1 MMSGTGSWLQFANRM
16 NKFKGS
22 YFQDFADISGDLI
35 VRNTGNVYL
44 HAGSNMYITAGDISM
59 NGFIYCKGVVDLS
72 GNSLAGGGDGGGGG
86 LTSLSTVGVK
96 SINTVD
102 FMTTSGYATVGNY
115 LNVTGSTT
123 LNGLLT
129 ANGSSTFTGQ
139 LNGNVA
145 SFNSLSVGNV
155 ELKGSIVPDTDSVY
169 DIGSATHKIRDLYVS
184 ESSIWIGD
192 NNKLSIDNNKIVIKR
207 RKRGDTDIPKFI
219 SDKIGFANITQKVTH
234 VKTFAS
240 QNALGKTEAD
250 TLSTYSVADWI
261 RFANKK
267 GSLGQNG
274 FVKTNHT
281 ASDIYDL
288 TADFNNDDTGQWT
301 TESDGIIKYPGK
313 IMVGNDANT
322 MALETLGRTTLLGK
336 VSIGGYSNSNYD
348 LYVNGGTTVGATLKV
363 DGTSYLANTNV
374 SKSLTVTENTNIT
387 GKLGVGKQADATHHL
402 DVLGKSRVSDDAYF
416 KKSLLIGPD
425 VKTTTLTDNNS
436 SGTTLYIE
444 TPLES
449 GLYPDVSHNVVINV
463 PNTVFR
469 AQDRATVTNT
479 NSLVIDA
486 ANRSILPLV
495 TDINGYLVNTGMTN
509 GWSLGGPGPNRFDN
523 IHARDINISTETI
536 NIEDSS
542 GNKIGMSFDA
552 TTGSVN
558 YTVVTKDTA
567 DASGETFVI
576 KGVQT
581 QKFSSNGGK
590 IDPAL
595 LEFTGLIFGE
605 TFDSTLTYD
614 FASVYTY
621 DLKTTT
627 YTGDGISSFTNIAGA
642 QGLSGFLSAN
652 NVATLLGYIPTKE
665 SVVIRVGVDNR
676 SDGGLDGIDSIGAK
690 VDLTNK
696 IISTSDDDG
705 GSMLKWTIW
714 GSEDDLN
721 ASSTGNYL
729 NYIELKN
736 INMVSGTYF
745 IAKTPGTLVYNI
757 LNQNILKNEDLVDV
771 VNGDLF
777 LYIDRTPGNN
787 WTKIPVSLPSTA
799 SITTQMLAN
808 NVITPDKIAH
818 GAVTSSKILNGAIT
832 NDKIAD
838 DSITSVKFKTG
849 EINGSI
855 FEDGSVDGA
864 KISGNINVSKLV
876 GNISGSVISDF
887 TISTSKLLDQSVTG
901 NKIVY
906 MGVSGDRLKD
916 SAITTDKIATDAVTT
931 IKIKDGVITSTK
943 LAVGVINNSNLLADS
958 IITENKILSGAVT
971 ESKLASNSIS
981 TSKIQ
986 DGSIRTAKL
995 APNSVT
1001 LDKIN
1006 SSVLAGK
1013 QNTLVAGAGIAINVN
1028 SSGVPVITSTVTN
1041 DIQDY
1046 SITASKLSGD
1056 ITSSFQPKLTVG
1068 TGINISNSNVITSYS
1083 TIPNNSVSSAMIQD
1097 GAITPDKLAFGITDT
1112 SSTNNTAEDGTFT
1125 GNYTEANVDSYSF
1138 ENKSSY
1144 NSKISSDGLTIVSCN
1159 QYDTTPRSNTG
1170 RIIIKKRDNNL
1181 QSWSNATNTFV
1192 NCETINGFDMDS
1204 SGNTLVFL
1212 SKYGAS
1218 AVINSVN
1225 VYDLSSNTMKYSEA
1239 GIRDNKNV
1247 KLSSDGTKMAI
1258 INTSPINMGIDIYE
1272 VKAKAPTK
1280 PIIKTIIGNSI
1291 YHTTDNLSASTI
1303 TTTITQ
1309 LYKINKLV
1317 INDNTWVAVGDG
1329 SANTLVVS
1337 NDNGNTWIGKG
1348 RVFSHYGTSVF
1359 YAQGIWVAVGN
1370 DFDKT
1375 KLIARSTDDGITWV
1389 KSVTLSQGTKLYNM
1403 QANDVLYGLGAWWI
1417 CGTGFEL
1424 WKSLDSINWTQP
1436 IEHMAYVYNVV
1447 SLSLVKDVIYS
1458 TGMSTDY
1465 RFQVIMLYLNGDVTT
1480 STQPTIPFFGR
1491 DYGMGAFT
1499 HNSSIEKMIY
1509 AFGYYIAVGFGGG
1522 EGNYSGDDLSYGGN
1536 YAQIVYST
1544 AYNAVPKTLK
1554 IFTGTCY
1561 DIHYDGNQL
1570 IATGEDID
1578 PLKRIQ
1584 YSTDFFNW
1592 HPIGLQQPPIERTT
1606 SIVNL
1611 NIAGKYAYSNDNGI
1625 NWSIG
1630 TAGSVFNKFTK
1641 TFYSKRENLWLA
1653 LGEGMFHTLASSYDG
1668 VNWTGKGKIF
1678 SVRGISIHYG
1688 NDTSGNGVW
1697 VAIGIDK
1704 DPKKNIAWSTD
1715 NGDTWNN
1722 PSEII
1727 ITKPKDVL
1735 YALDRWWIAG
1745 NTNGL
1750 IWSDNGKDWVIG
1762 NKITNFGGNIN
1773 SISYSEDLHSIL
1785 MVGDN
1790 PNPLYRTMVLFDQSY
1805 TTSTISANEIR
1816 FGPGG
1821 KRGANTEIFGLKTD
1835 TTTTIDNN
1843 DLIMNKLCYK
1853 NGLYIVIGF
1862 GGTKE
1867 TPTASQIGGCNIAI
1881 NTDMVLTGWRQIRIF
1896 TGVGLDLFHDGN
1908 KWIATGE
1915 DIDPTKRIQYSS
1927 NGFDWTPLNYTI
1939 PSDIVFTPPTFPLS
1953 ITDPNQVVYVKNS
1966 GKYIKEYDET
1976 QFIDWDGSGRYI
1988 KILQTRY
1995 DYIYFNELEVYDIN
2009 GTNVALGK
2017 TVTSNLGGWPGYIN
2031 SNLVDGNINTAAHT
2045 NTSSAGT
2052 GYGYLLVDLG
2062 ADYQISDIRLTNIH
2076 APQRSNGIR
2085 VQILNAS
2092 QNVLFDIPML
2102 ILTQESWSILDV
2114 YPNKFTYK
2122 RYKQSDSNETIL
2134 VTTTPFPILQ
2144 PDIQVSSLHVR
2155 YVRILQT
2162 IYEHININRLDVYDS
2177 SGTNV
2182 ALGKTVTSNL
2192 SRWGSEFFSNMVDGN
2207 VNTWAVTTISSANTG
2222 YGYFLVDLG
2231 ADYLISEIKFRNV
2244 QDKSRSNGLIFQ
2256 LLDEYETVLYS
2267 TPAITGSIQ
2276 DEYTFIIPSSTW
2288 SSWDHYLDVIRQTYT
2303 EPTLTTSLPSTK
2315 VNPPGRY
2322 IKILQDS
2329 SNTIIN
2335 LLELEA
2341 YDKNGTNVALGK
2353 TVSAY
2358 PGWNTEQDGSLLVN
2372 GITSPDNIAQTITGS
2387 GNHWMMVDLG
2397 FVYEIAEIKIWN
2409 RNDTVDNKN
2418 LAIGLKI
2425 QIIDEVGTVVD
2436 DAVVITAEDI
2446 YTFTFEPLYVEY
2458 INNRTNEILTNSVD
2472 VYASMKPP
2480 IRYVKL
2486 LQDSSNTIIN
2496 LLELE
2501 AYDISGT
2508 NLALGKTVTAF
2519 PGWNTGQD
2527 GSLLVNGI
2535 TSSENVA
2542 QTITGSGNHWIMVDL
2557 GAVYE
2562 ISRIKLWNRN
2572 DTIENKNQAIGWK
2585 IQLIDEVGTIVKDT
2599 PVVITAEDTYNFE
2612 FGPLYMG
2619 YITTSI
2625 KSNVTNIFVR
2635 QNKVLYST
2643 DYGNN
2648 WTISA
2653 NKIFDNVTNK
2663 ISYGNNRWVAVGEDS
2678 NNTLSI
2684 SDDGINWRGLGKIF
2698 SNYGK
2703 SVLYKNGLWVAV
2715 GSDIDG
2721 IKSVQFSTDN
2731 GLSWSNSNIK
2741 IFDYGRDVSYWEDK
2755 WVVCGSTDKVH
2766 FSVDGISWGDT
2777 SNTTS
2782 TTVGNLIQLTGVKC
2796 LSEQLNNNE
2805 YQTSIW
2811 SLQDTAND
2819 RTYLHKHYEHSTLG
2833 VASIS
2838 SQRVLFDRTIST
2850 ETKTM
2855 VDIPFESNTYNDF
2868 ATVKN
2873 ITIIVGWGGTN
2884 GYELSGIYGGAD
2896 ICIVKRS
2903 LHSTTIDHTYRRIF
2917 TGAGLTITNDG
2928 SKWIATGEHTDP
2940 LKRIQYS
2947 TDDGVT
2953 WSPYVLPNLDV
2964 SDNIITHIN
2973 HPVSNRTM
2981 YSINNT
2987 NWNNTSNIDSILD
3000 KTNKI
3005 YYGNNKWF
3013 AVGDGSYNTIASST
3027 DGIFW
3032 TGGGK
3037 LFSSNGNSIYY
3048 KHGIWIAVGKDIDT
3062 KKNIAWS
3069 LDNGVTWTNPN
3080 KHMMDEINDIIFAF
3094 DYWWICGSDAT
3105 KIYKS
3110 LTGTDW
3116 TSGIDIQNFSLFL
3129 KSFFTT
3135 ASRLFIVAQVGSNH
3149 AQFQIF
3155 VINHNGG
3162 IGNYQV
3168 FGNMISPN
3176 YNLLSWVGNT
3186 VNKGYYANGITIFA
3200 GYGGTTVTPTESQ
3213 VGGCNIAITHNYS
3226 TWTYKR
3232 IFEGQAYDITYDG
3245 SKWIATGEHSD
3256 PTRRIQY
3263 STDDG
3268 ETWSPM
3274 FETLDVSN
3282 NVTTIISSPL
3292 TGEYLYSNDNGST
3305 WTTSINNVFS
3315 FGTNKICSNDYNTA
3329 WVAVG
3334 DGSMNTV
3341 AISSD
3346 GINWTGKGLIFNIR
3360 GNSVYHNNGV
3370 WVAVGQDTDANRNI
3384 AWSTDNGDTWSY
3396 PNFYMFYEGM
3406 DVVFALNRWIVCG
3419 FGNFIF
3425 WSLDGI
3431 TWNDANKLY
3440 IHASQWLINKLQVSN
3455 DRVIVSGR
3463 NNNHTAFF
3471 KQLYLDPV
3479 LKVQTLS
3486 FNMIP
3491 LSSGDTQHGFAEL
3504 NDIVYHE
3511 GSYYVVGDVGN
3522 NTNSDENDLIIYN
3535 GQVNNNIHWATSSFT
3550 SSMNNF
3556 TNGVG
3561 KSINTDGSKLII
3573 TGESSEISKR
3583 VQYSEDNGINW
3594 NSYLPLSEQ
3603 ASNYVTN
3610 IITLSN
3616 TGKYAYSTDEG
3627 LNWTVNDDNVF
3638 SVSMNKIHYS
3648 KTQQIWMAVGEGST
3662 NTVALSTDGI
3672 NWTGKGMIFNIKG
3685 NSVYYTGGLWV
3696 AVGKDTDTTKN
3707 IAWSSDNGDTWNYPS
3722 ETLLTIHGNDVLYAF
3737 NRWFVCGNNTSVYW
3751 SYNGITW
3758 NTANKHTAPNIS
3770 ANSDVLNMLWDQHK
3784 IHLSMIDYTQTGTNF
3799 VLWNSS
3805 QIQTVL
3811 STSASSQTI
3820 SAIGGNKTVFSNDGN
3835 GNVHVSK
3842 ITYGNGIYMASGS
3855 GNGNIA
3861 YTNRYTTGA
3870 WNRQDIFTGAGNDII
3885 YDGSKWIATGE
3896 HSTLPNRIQFSN
3908 DKGITWYPSG
3918 ISELDTIGD
3927 ANTII
3932 KYYSTFS
3939 PEEKVPKVSYIYKKR
3954 DAINILYQEINYDSC
3969 VYNQSISDQTMVYT
3983 DIDTT
3988 TAAKTLIVHSKSNVA
4003 ATIISVG
4010 TGAHTIS
4017 YCAGDSLKFIGLG
4030 NSIFSIAGHK
4040 THYNGDTWV
4049 AVGEGVNTIAVSE
4062 DGINW
4067 TGKGMI
4073 FGIRGKS
4080 VHYAKG
4086 MWIAVGEDN
4095 TSSRCIAYST
4105 NNGAT
4110 WSYSNS
4116 SIFSTSAND
4125 IVYTDHN
4132 GWIAVGQGTV
4142 NTLATSDNGIVW
4154 TVQGLVMDISI
4165 DSIAHGGLYH
4175 IMLGGRDS
4183 NYDRCYLYN
4192 NQHRNRNQPLLTRAC
4207 PPLSEWP
4214 FNWTSIGNPHNWT
4227 RVYSVYFRDNIFGI
4241 TSDGTTRQASIGAA
4255 PNTVNQTNDGGFVET
4270 WKTKGFLMLPD
4281 QTRWVYGNVS
4291 TKLNVGNIGRYI
4303 KILQTRYEH
4312 VNINELEV
4320 FDTSGTNVALGKT
4333 VTSNIAPLGSLIHSN
4348 LVDGNKVTVAHTVS
4362 SNTTTGYGYY
4372 LVDLGADYTI
4382 SEIRL
4387 TNTHHMPRSIGLK
4400 IQILDSDQTVVE
4412 ETVPIS

>member
-1 MMSGTGSWLQFANRM
+1 MSGTGSWLQFANRM

-22 YFQDFADISGDLI
+22 YFQDFADISGDVI

-72 GNSLAGGGDGGGGG
+72 GNSLAGDGDGGGGG

-123 LNGLLT
+123 LNGLFT

-139 LNGNVA
+139 LDGSGA

-192 NNKLSIDNNKIVIKR
+192 NNKLSIDNNKIVMKR

-240 QNALGKTEAD
+240 QNALGKTNAD

-301 TESDGIIKYPGK
+301 TESDGVIKYPGK

-348 LYVNGGTTVGATLKV
+348 LYVNGGTTIGATLKV
-363 DGTSYLANTNV
+363 DGTSYLANTIV
-374 SKSLTVTENTNIT
+374 SKSLTVTENTNLT

-425 VKTTTLTDNNS
+425 VKTTTLTDNNF

-469 AQDRATVTNT
+469 AQDRITVTNT

-486 ANRSILPLV
+486 TNRSILPLV
-495 TDINGYLVNTGMTN
+495 TDINGDLVNTGMTN
-509 GWSLGGPGPNRFDN
+509 GWSLGGPGPNRFDR
-523 IHARDINISTETI
+523 IHARDIHISTETI

-581 QKFSSNGGK
+581 QKFSSSGGK

-595 LEFTGLIFGE
+595 LEFTGLTFGE

-627 YTGDGISSFTNIAGA
+627 YTGDGISSFTNSAGA
-642 QGLSGFLSAN
+642 QGLSSFLTAN
-652 NVATLLGYIPTKE
+652 NIVTLLGYIPTKE
-665 SVVIRVGVDNR
+665 SVVIRVGVDDR
-676 SDGGLDGIDSIGAK
+676 SDGGLNGIDTVGNKI
-690 VDLTNK
+690 DLTNK

-777 LYIDRTPGNN
+777 VYIDRTPGNN
-787 WTKIPVSLPSTA
+787 WTKVPVSLPSTA

-818 GAVTSSKILNGAIT
+818 DAVTSSKILNGAIT

-838 DSITSVKFKTG
+838 DSITAVKFKTG

-981 TSKIQ
+981 TRKIQ
-986 DGSIRTAKL
+986 DGSISTAKL

-1218 AVINSVN
+1218 AVIDSVN
-1225 VYDLSSNTMKYSEA
+1225 VYDLSSNTMKYSEV

-1258 INTSPINMGIDIYE
+1258 INTRPINMGIDIYE
-1272 VKAKAPTK
+1272 VKAPTK
-1280 PIIKTIIGNSI
+1280 PILKTIIGNSI

-1303 TTTITQ
+1303 TTTIPQ

-1436 IEHMAYVYNVV
+1436 IEHRASVYNVV

-1465 RFQVIMLYLNGDVTT
+1465 RNQVIMLYLNGGVTL

-1491 DYGMGAFT
+1491 DYGMGTFT
-1499 HNSSIEKMIY
+1499 HNSPIEKMIY

-1522 EGNYSGDDLSYGGN
+1522 EGNYPGDDLSYGGN

-1544 AYNAVPKTLK
+1544 AHNTVPKTLK

-1625 NWSIG
+1625 NWSVG

-1697 VAIGIDK
+1697 VAIGRDK

-1722 PSEII
+1722 PSEIS

-1762 NKITNFGGNIN
+1762 NKITNFGGNTD

-1785 MVGDN
+1785 TVGDN
-1790 PNPLYRTMVLFDQSY
+1790 PNPHFRTMVLFDQSH
-1805 TTSTISANEIR
+1805 TTSTNSANEIR
-1816 FGPGG
+1816 FGLGG
-1821 KRGANTEIFGLKTD
+1821 KRGAQPIEIFGLKTD

-1881 NTDMVLTGWRQIRIF
+1881 NTDMVSTGWRHIRIF

-1927 NGFDWTPLNYTI
+1927 NGFDWTPLNYII
-1939 PSDIVFTPPTFPLS
+1939 PSDIVF
-1953 ITDPNQVVYVKNS
+1953 I
-1966 GKYIKEYDET
+1966 
-1976 QFIDWDGSGRYI
+1976 
-1988 KILQTRY
+1988 
-1995 DYIYFNELEVYDIN
+1995 
-2009 GTNVALGK
+2009 
-2017 TVTSNLGGWPGYIN
+2017 
-2031 SNLVDGNINTAAHT
+2031 
-2045 NTSSAGT
+2045 
-2052 GYGYLLVDLG
+2052 
-2062 ADYQISDIRLTNIH
+2062 
-2076 APQRSNGIR
+2076 
-2085 VQILNAS
+2085 
-2092 QNVLFDIPML
+2092 
-2102 ILTQESWSILDV
+2102 
-2114 YPNKFTYK
+2114 
-2122 RYKQSDSNETIL
+2122 
-2134 VTTTPFPILQ
+2134 
-2144 PDIQVSSLHVR
+2144 
-2155 YVRILQT
+2155 
-2162 IYEHININRLDVYDS
+2162 
-2177 SGTNV
+2177 
-2182 ALGKTVTSNL
+2182 
-2192 SRWGSEFFSNMVDGN
+2192 
-2207 VNTWAVTTISSANTG
+2207 
-2222 YGYFLVDLG
+2222 
-2231 ADYLISEIKFRNV
+2231 
-2244 QDKSRSNGLIFQ
+2244 
-2256 LLDEYETVLYS
+2256 
-2267 TPAITGSIQ
+2267 
-2276 DEYTFIIPSSTW
+2276 
-2288 SSWDHYLDVIRQTYT
+2288 
-2303 EPTLTTSLPSTK
+2303 
-2315 VNPPGRY
+2315 
-2322 IKILQDS
+2322 
-2329 SNTIIN
+2329 
-2335 LLELEA
+2335 
-2341 YDKNGTNVALGK
+2341 
-2353 TVSAY
+2353 
-2358 PGWNTEQDGSLLVN
+2358 
-2372 GITSPDNIAQTITGS
+2372 
-2387 GNHWMMVDLG
+2387 
-2397 FVYEIAEIKIWN
+2397 
-2409 RNDTVDNKN
+2409 
-2418 LAIGLKI
+2418 
-2425 QIIDEVGTVVD
+2425 
-2436 DAVVITAEDI
+2436 
-2446 YTFTFEPLYVEY
+2446 
-2458 INNRTNEILTNSVD
+2458 
-2472 VYASMKPP
+2472 
-2480 IRYVKL
+2480 
-2486 LQDSSNTIIN
+2486 
-2496 LLELE
+2496 
-2501 AYDISGT
+2501 
-2508 NLALGKTVTAF
+2508 
-2519 PGWNTGQD
+2519 
-2527 GSLLVNGI
+2527 
-2535 TSSENVA
+2535 
-2542 QTITGSGNHWIMVDL
+2542 
-2557 GAVYE
+2557 
-2562 ISRIKLWNRN
+2562 
-2572 DTIENKNQAIGWK
+2572 
-2585 IQLIDEVGTIVKDT
+2585 
-2599 PVVITAEDTYNFE
+2599 
-2612 FGPLYMG
+2612 
-2619 YITTSI
+2619 
-2625 KSNVTNIFVR
+2625 VTNIFVR

-2643 DYGNN
+2643 DYGNT

-2684 SDDGINWRGLGKIF
+2684 SDDGINWQGLGKIF

-2721 IKSVQFSTDN
+2721 RKSVQFSTDN
-2731 GLSWSNSNIK
+2731 GLNWSNTNIK

-2755 WVVCGSTDKVH
+2755 WVVCGSTNKVH

-2782 TTVGNLIQLTGVKC
+2782 TTVTQFIQLTGVKC

-2805 YQTSIW
+2805 YQSSIW
-2811 SLQDTAND
+2811 SLQDTAVE
-2819 RTYLHKHYEHSTLG
+2819 RFYLHKHSEHSTLG
-2833 VASIS
+2833 VASAS

-2850 ETKTM
+2850 ETKTI
-2855 VDIPFESNTYNDF
+2855 VGIPFESNTYNDF
-2868 ATVKN
+2868 ATAKN

-2884 GYELSGIYGGAD
+2884 GYALSGIYGGAD

-2973 HPVSNRTM
+2973 HPVSNHTV
-2981 YSINNT
+2981 YSIDNT
-2987 NWNNTSNIDSILD
+2987 NWNDTSNIDSILD

-3013 AVGDGSYNTIASST
+3013 AVGDGSDNTIASST

-3037 LFSSNGNSIYY
+3037 LFSSNGNGIYY

-3080 KHMMDEINDIIFAF
+3080 EHFMDEINDIIFAF

-3116 TSGIDIQNFSLFL
+3116 TSSIDIPNFSLFL

-3135 ASRLFIVAQVGSNH
+3135 SNRLFIVPQVGSNH
-3149 AQFQIF
+3149 FQFQTF
-3155 VINHNGG
+3155 VIHQNGN
-3162 IGNYQV
+3162 IGSFQV

-3176 YNLLSWVGNT
+3176 YNLICWVGNT
-3186 VNKGYYANGITIFA
+3186 VNKGCYANGITIFA
-3200 GYGGTTVTPTESQ
+3200 GFGGTTVTPTESQ
-3213 VGGCNIAITHNYS
+3213 VGGCNIAITHDYI

-3256 PTRRIQY
+3256 PTRRIQS

-3274 FETLDVSN
+3274 FETIDVSN
-3282 NVTTIISSPL
+3282 NVTTIVSSPL
-3292 TGEYLYSNDNGST
+3292 TSEYLYSNDNGST
-3305 WTTSINNVFS
+3305 WTTSNNNVFS
-3315 FGTNKICSNDYNTA
+3315 FGTNKICSDDYNTA

-3346 GINWTGKGLIFNIR
+3346 GIHWTGKGLIFNIR

-3384 AWSTDNGDTWSY
+3384 AWSTDDGDTWSY

-3431 TWNDANKLY
+3431 TWNGANKLH

-3455 DRVIVSGR
+3455 DRVIISGR

-3471 KQLYLDPV
+3471 HQLYLDPGF
-3479 LKVQTLS
+3479 KVQTLS

-3504 NDIVYHE
+3504 NGIVYHE

-3758 NTANKHTAPNIS
+3758 NTTNKHTAPNIS

-3811 STSASSQTI
+3811 STGASSQTI

-3939 PEEKVPKVSYIYKKR
+3939 PEEKVPKVSYIYKRR

-3988 TAAKTLIVHSKSNVA
+3988 TAAKTLVIHSKSNVA
-4003 ATIISVG
+4003 AKIISVG

-4017 YCAGDSLKFIGLG
+4017 YCAGDSLEFIGLG

-4125 IVYTDHN
+4125 IVHTDHN

-4142 NTLATSDNGIVW
+4142 NTLATSVNGIVW
-4154 TVQGLVMDISI
+4154 TGQGLVMDISI

-4183 NYDRCYLYN
+4183 NYNRCYLYN
-4192 NQHRNRNQPLLTRAC
+4192 NQHRSRNQTLLTRAC

-4281 QTRWVYGNVS
+4281 QTRWVYGNYNTLETNDVFKIINGS
-4291 TKLNVGNIGRYI
+4291 TINTTSDTPSMHTELNHVEYRDGNKKILSIPFHDKDYYVYDRVQSSFNLERYI
-4303 KILQTRYEH
+4303 NGSWSNSAISKYRMAFSGDGNCIAVSNSERAGTISVFKINYDDYSHYEDYNVRGAGGNVWDYFYSQNHYGKDITLNYDGSILAYSYGSSTVDSDTTKIPKVVIFSREPITGLWNSIPDATLSGSDFYEYSDFIPVLTYITGFGSTLKLSADGKTLAVTSYHDTDWCGMRVFKKKSGVWLPYITEVELGPIIGNKKATIANGDVHMTDNGQIIVWNYMNSVHISTIPDSEIYTSVRLAPMSGASAYLHVGQDTNAHDSEYGIHSDWYSAVNTNGRIYAYPLSNTINHSKEFALQSRNHLSFYTGLTLSDTPSASDNNNENLRMYIDSGGLVGIGKKSTLH
-4312 VNINELEV
+4312 QLDVSGSINA
-4320 FDTSGTNVALGKT
+4320 TNGIYSSGTILNTSDDRLKDNEMRIENAISTLMNLTPEIYDKKSTFDGSDYKKESGLIAQDIWYNTPELRHLVNLGSKIDGTKT
-4333 VTSNIAPLGSLIHSN
+4333 VTENVKSPINALKDN
-4348 LVDGNKVTVAHTVS
+4348 VS
-4362 SNTTTGYGYY
+4362 SYLNEDGERIYMIAGRNITKEELDNDLSFKTIISQYQVPNIVPVVAKDIQDISLNNINIQEDPDYTALGWGDTPASVNYNGIIAY
-4372 LVDLGADYTI
+4372 LVKAIQEQQDIINL
-4382 SEIRL
+4382 
-4387 TNTHHMPRSIGLK
+4387 LK
-4400 IQILDSDQTVVE
+4400 TDVDTLKKA
-4412 ETVPIS
+4412 